1 VDVSCYGGFES
12 AKMKIILSLAITSMF
27 LVSGC
32 ASIFCGES
40 KTISITSDPA
50 GAKFNIKDGH
60 GKVVHTGTTPA
71 SVSLKRSS
79 GPLAKGNYTITFEKE
94 GYTEKTVPVKQEF
107 ETGWFLCNA
116 LLTPIG
122 CLIGGSVDGATGSI
136 YTIENV
142 NTELEPVVQ
151 DVNKTPIIET
161 SAITITPQKQV
172 AAKTDPVENLGRV
185 SSEATKCS
193 SCGKTI
199 AKFEWHFLFEDK
211 IVCKNCYEKL
221 NGRTQ

>member
-1 VDVSCYGGFES
+1 MFLYRGGLERG
-12 AKMKIILSLAITSMF
+12 KMKIILSFAMGSIF

-60 GKVVHTGTTPA
+60 GKVVHTGITPA

-79 GPLAKGNYTITFEKE
+79 GPLTKGNYTITFEKE
-94 GYTEKTVPVKQEF
+94 GYAEKTVPVEQEF

-142 NTELEPVVQ
+142 NTELEPIVQ
-151 DVNKTPIIET
+151 DVKTIPIIET
-161 SAITITPQKQV
+161 SAVTTTPQKQV
-172 AAKTDPVENLGRV
+172 VTEPVENLGRV
-185 SSEATKCS
+185 SSEVTKCS
-193 SCGKTI
+193 NCGKTI

-211 IVCKNCYEKL
+211 VVCKSCYAKL
-221 NGRTQ
+221 NEKTP